1 MPRKS
6 IVIAWIAVSALFAAV
21 LAIAFL
27 RWELA
32 NQAQRLQQVLA
43 ENRRLQERLRDASIT
58 ARQGGDSPTPS
69 NLDCP
74 IERVQCPEPVE
85 VVVTPGGRRLTS
97 SREREE
103 FVRAHLAERLDK
115 AFFDGQLEEDQRHAA
130 LDLLMT
136 IRALRISGQSPEELR
151 LAQQELIDLT
161 GMGVGELL
169 ETIEVSASSSKRPE
183 QAVPI
188 EEGELRKR
196 FPDETSRRLGIAEP
210 GVVERNRDGA
220 WEVDD

>member
-1 MPRKS
+1 
-6 IVIAWIAVSALFAAV
+6 
-21 LAIAFL
+21 
-27 RWELA
+27 
-32 NQAQRLQQVLA
+32 
-43 ENRRLQERLRDASIT
+43 
-58 ARQGGDSPTPS
+58 
-69 NLDCP
+69 
-74 IERVQCPEPVE
+74 
-85 VVVTPGGRRLTS
+85 
-97 SREREE
+97 
-103 FVRAHLAERLDK
+103 
-115 AFFDGQLEEDQRHAA
+115 
-130 LDLLMT
+130 
-136 IRALRISGQSPEELR
+136 

-183 QAVPI
+183 QAAPI